1 MNAMNQ
7 YAPGIPY
14 CPEHKPKSKHK
25 PKRNEWYEAFKKKV
39 YHDEAK
45 CSLCVHLFT
54 GQCDVCRFVWN
65 GATE

>member
-1 MNAMNQ
+1 MSKA
-7 YAPGIPY
+7 
-14 CPEHKPKSKHK
+14 KPKK
-25 PKRNEWYEAFKKKV
+25 NEWYEAFKKKV
-39 YHDEAK
+39 FHDEAK